1 MGLIHT
7 TFTTCAHKYNANPN
21 HRVDSTQMEKKSND
35 KAKQMKLRLFKNNK
49 KKNLRGEKNG
59 HKNSAKMII

>member
-1 MGLIHT
+1 MPIQITVLIQ
-7 TFTTCAHKYNANPN
+7 P
-21 HRVDSTQMEKKSND
+21 RWRKKSND